1 MRKKSIF
8 LIIIMLLVCL
18 TSCNLTFTDPEAPL
32 STVVTDDTTY
42 EKIETNLTK
51 VVEDV
56 KNACVGVYV
65 EYNQAITKEKT
76 ASIGSGVIYKMID
89 KDTKDIAT
97 ENTKEALCYVITN
110 EHVVNVNGGSN
121 PKYKIYIGNDVYFK
135 ADSVGSDSK
144 NDLAVLTFNCDLSKY
159 DLKSVSIDDT
169 EQSLATQGNYCVAIG
184 CPLSLDNFNYV
195 SIGHIAKVNL
205 SDIMHTA
212 SINPGNSGGALFSV
226 SGKLLG
232 INYMKNTMIEEEGDL
247 VPIEGMGY
255 AIPIWKVKQVV
266 LDIETN
272 STIIE
277 RPTLGIEVVTINVSL
292 NEEDRDKLPNTVA
305 DNVDFIQ
312 GVVINSVS
320 EDGNAANA
328 ISNDISEK
336 GLKKD
341 DVIYEVNEKIIN
353 RNQDIADE
361 LNLMLKGEKMTL
373 VIYRKVNNVW
383 QELNFTITLQ

>member
-1 MRKKSIF
+1 
-8 LIIIMLLVCL
+8 
-18 TSCNLTFTDPEAPL
+18 
-32 STVVTDDTTY
+32 
-42 EKIETNLTK
+42 
-51 VVEDV
+51 
-56 KNACVGVYV
+56 
-65 EYNQAITKEKT
+65 
-76 ASIGSGVIYKMID
+76 
-89 KDTKDIAT
+89 
-97 ENTKEALCYVITN
+97 
-110 EHVVNVNGGSN
+110 
-121 PKYKIYIGNDVYFK
+121 
-135 ADSVGSDSK
+135 
-144 NDLAVLTFNCDLSKY
+144 
-159 DLKSVSIDDT
+159 
-169 EQSLATQGNYCVAIG
+169 
-184 CPLSLDNFNYV
+184 
-195 SIGHIAKVNL
+195 
-205 SDIMHTA
+205 
-212 SINPGNSGGALFSV
+212 
-226 SGKLLG
+226 
-232 INYMKNTMIEEEGDL
+232 MKHTMIEEEGDW